1 MIKNIRVRKNNL
13 DYNISI
19 GNGLF
24 NKYLKLLTN
33 KTEKK
38 FLIIDQ
44 KVYRILNKTLIQYK
58 DLNIIQIHVSENI
71 KSIEYY
77 WKIILILLNKN
88 IDRSSLII
96 AIGGG
101 TIGDLG
107 GFVASTILRGVK
119 FTIVPTTLLSQ
130 ADSSIGG
137 KNGINTKLGKNLV
150 GTFYQP
156 TRVIIDPFF
165 LQSLPFKQ
173 IKSGYAEIIKHAI
186 INDIIFYKW
195 LKNNFK
201 DLLNLKI
208 NTLSY
213 AIEKS
218 IKIKTKFVIN
228 DEKESK
234 KNSSSRAML
243 NFGHTFGHAL
253 ETLNTY
259 KSTLTHG
266 EAISI
271 GMVIAAKISHKTGSL
286 SKQQLNDI
294 ICHFKNTGLP
304 TKSNLIKKDKFYNLL
319 INDKKNQNKKINL
332 ILLSKIGKAYYAKNF
347 KLTDIKNF
355 IFQTY

>member
-44 KVYRILNKTLIQYK
+44 KVYRILKKTLIQYK

-88 IDRSSLII
+88 IDRSSLVI

-119 FTIVPTTLLSQ
+119 FTIIPTTLLSQ

-201 DLLNLKI
+201 DLYKLKNKI
-208 NTLSY
+208 LIK

-218 IKIKTKFVIN
+218 IKIKLKYIIK
-228 DEKESK
+228 DEKENLK
-234 KNSSSRAML
+234 DSSSRSML
-243 NFGHTFGHAL
+243 NYGHTFGHAL
-253 ETLNTY
+253 EAINNY

-271 GMVIAAKISHKTGSL
+271 GMILAAKISYKINKI
-286 SKQQLNDI
+286 SKNQLEDLI
-294 ICHFKNTGLP
+294 MHFKNAKLCIN
-304 TKSNLIKKDKFYNLL
+304 SNMISKNQFR
-319 INDKKNQNKKINL
+319 IMKKNC
-332 ILLSKIGKAYYAKNF
+332 ILYDS
-347 KLTDIKNF
+347 
-355 IFQTY
+355 